1 MNPPEVSVE
10 SEVEDVDIVLEYMD
24 EILEMSGE
32 VVREFTEE
40 EVEIMETLGKTL
52 EQWEEFEFVEYE

>member
-10 SEVEDVDIVLEYMD
+10 SEAEDVDVVLEYMD
-24 EILEMSGE
+24 EILEMAGE

-40 EVEIMETLGKTL
+40 EVEVLEMLGGEL
-52 EQWEEFEFVEYE
+52 EQWEEFEFVEYD

>member
-24 EILEMSGE
+24 EILEMAGE

-40 EVEIMETLGKTL
+40 EVEVLEALGRVL

>member
-10 SEVEDVDIVLEYMD
+10 SEVEDVDVILEYAD
-24 EILEMSGE
+24 EILEMAGE

-40 EVEIMETLGKTL
+40 ELEIMRVVGMYF
-52 EQWEEFEFVEYE
+52 EQWEDFEFVEYE